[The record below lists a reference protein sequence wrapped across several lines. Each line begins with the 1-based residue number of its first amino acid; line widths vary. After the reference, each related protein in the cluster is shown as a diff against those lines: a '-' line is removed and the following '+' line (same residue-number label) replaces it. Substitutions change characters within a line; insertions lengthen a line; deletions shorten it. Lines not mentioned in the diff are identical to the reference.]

1 MFKGSGDASSDRIRY
16 SRETSLGRPYGVK
29 KLRKRTFLK
38 EPVDVV
44 GKLPPDVLVAVENSK
59 RQSFVKDD
67 TIPIG
72 IKNFRE
78 LLLNV
83 FREVVEYSKVIT
95 VGVDFTAGGERGD
108 DGVIRPNNSPGA
120 GRISRGLAS
129 KFPLRERC
137 KKVRHIIRASA
148 VE

>member
-1 MFKGSGDASSDRIRY
+1 MRRVTVSGTA
-16 SRETSLGRPYGVK
+16 GRPLWAARMGLK
-29 KLRKRTFLK
+29 KLRKRTFLE

-44 GKLPPDVLVAVENSK
+44 GKLPADGLVAVEDSK
-59 RQSFVKDD
+59 RQFFVKDD

-72 IKNFRE
+72 IKNVRD

-83 FREVVEYSKVIT
+83 FREVFEYSKVIT

-120 GRISRGLAS
+120 GRVSRGLAS

-137 KKVRHIIRASA
+137 EEGQIHQQS
-148 VE
+148 